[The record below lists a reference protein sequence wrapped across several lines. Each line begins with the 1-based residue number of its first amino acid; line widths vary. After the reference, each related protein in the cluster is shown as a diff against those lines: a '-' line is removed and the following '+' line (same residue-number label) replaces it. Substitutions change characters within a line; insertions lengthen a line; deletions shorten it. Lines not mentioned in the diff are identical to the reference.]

1 MTFLRS
7 LFRDKILVTG
17 WCFIAVSFTLFCLTM
32 NASPDGLAGGTFLLH
47 YVLAVIFLIIPRLM
61 RNSREEGNRIHYHAI
76 KLVLFLISAYALNR
90 NMSLFANS
98 PTWLCV
104 LLVAVCVNCISTV
117 FFPKL
122 PPALRYVQ
130 MFLHGVSIV
139 LFIYLAIY
147 LVPIYAVSV
156 IALLA
161 IGLSV
166 HTFIP
171 LIFSIYTVRLV
182 SFTAGKHRKWWISFF
197 AGIATPLVIIICY
210 TIAWSSSVRELNRAY
225 YAAIVSHDS
234 QLPLWMQLAQHS
246 SNNGMT
252 ERVLKSD
259 LLFTGSGW
267 DNLFWNVPTRNFG
280 DEKRMHDPLV
290 IIASSLSGKV
300 QLSEED
306 RIKVLESGYK
316 ARHQALR
323 RLWTGADLSTTHVS
337 TELKVRPDL
346 HLAYTE
352 KFITVSNNS
361 SSYHWPRT
369 EEAIYT
375 FHLPEGAV
383 ITALSL
389 WINGQE
395 EKGILTSKGK
405 AEEAYN
411 NIVGYER
418 RDPSVVHWQEGNT
431 VTVRVFPVT
440 AGGSRT
446 FKIGITAPLR
456 QAEGQLA
463 YDNSWF
469 EGPDAGDAEETV
481 KVEMVN
487 APRTF
492 MHTTAYRTADA
503 KTFTTTRS
511 YQPVWSLDF
520 TDLGLQPN
528 SFFFDGARY
537 SIVPYQKQR
546 VPAAITDVYL
556 DINRAWKANDLEAV
570 LDAVKGRRVWIFN
583 GTEMK
588 RLTDDNRESLLAPL
602 RDLQFSIFPFQLI
615 TDRAHSLVI
624 SESGAYTPNIG
635 DLQGTH
641 FLKELSSAAG
651 GDRIR
656 LFHIGADPSPYL
668 RSLNEFRLFDFE
680 WGRPDLLRNLLAKGE
695 FVHDEEPESSVIVHT
710 AGVSIV
716 KTPGVGQSNAP
727 DHLMRLFAYNH
738 IMKGIG
744 SAALTHDREDSTLV
758 EEAQKAYVVSPVS
771 SLIVLESQKDY
782 DEYGIKDAAN
792 SLKNASQN
800 SKGAVPE
807 PGEWAIIILSV
818 VAFGYFLIKWRLQ

>member
-1 MTFLRS
+1 MTSLRS
-7 LFRDKILVTG
+7 ILRDKILVTG
-17 WCFIAVSFTLFCLTM
+17 WCFIAVSFTLFCLFVD
-32 NASPDGLAGGTFLLH
+32 ASTDSMTGGTFLIH
-47 YVLAVIFLIIPRLM
+47 YLIAVLFLIIPRLM
-61 RNSREEGNRIHYHAI
+61 RERREDGHRIHYHAI

-98 PTWLCV
+98 PAWLCV
-104 LLVAVCVNCISTV
+104 LLVTACMNCLATV
-117 FFPKL
+117 FFSKL
-122 PPALRYVQ
+122 PPVLRYAQ
-130 MFLHGVSIV
+130 MFLHGVSII

-147 LVPIYAVSV
+147 LMRIYAVSV
-156 IALLA
+156 VALLA

-182 SFTAGKHRKWWISFF
+182 RFTAGNQRKWWISFF
-197 AGIATPLVIIICY
+197 TGIATTLVIIICY
-210 TIAWSSSVRELNRAY
+210 TIAWNSSVRQLNRAY
-225 YAAIVSHDS
+225 YAAIISHDS
-234 QLPLWMQLAQHS
+234 QLPLWMQVAQHCDNS
-246 SNNGMT
+246 SMT
-252 ERVLKSD
+252 ERVLKND
-259 LLFTGSGW
+259 LLFTGNGW
-267 DNLFWNVPTRNFG
+267 DDLFWNVPTRNFG
-280 DEKRMHDPLV
+280 DEKRIHDPLV
-290 IIASSLSGKV
+290 LIASNFSGKV
-300 QLSEED
+300 QLSAED

-337 TELKVRPDL
+337 TELKVWPDL

-352 KFITVSNNS
+352 KFITVANNS
-361 SSYHWPRT
+361 SPYHWPRT
-369 EEAIYT
+369 EEALYT

-389 WINGQE
+389 WINGAE

-405 AEEAYN
+405 AEKAYST
-411 NIVGYER
+411 IVGYER

-440 AGGSRT
+440 VGESRT

-469 EGPDAGDAEETV
+469 EGPDAGSAEETV

-492 MHTTAYRTADA
+492 LHSTAYRTPDA
-503 KTFTTTRS
+503 KTFTTTRR
-511 YQPVWSLDF
+511 YQPLWSLDF
-520 TDLGLQPN
+520 SDLGLQPN

-537 SIVPYQKQR
+537 SIVPYQRQR
-546 VPAAITDVYL
+546 VPAAITDIYL

-570 LDAVKGRRVWIFN
+570 LDAVKGRRVWVYN
-583 GTEMK
+583 GTGLK
-588 RLTDDNRESLLAPL
+588 QLTDDNRESLTAPL
-602 RDLQFSIFPFQLI
+602 REQQFSIFPFQLI
-615 TDRAHSLVI
+615 TDRAHSLVV
-624 SESGAYTPNIG
+624 SLSAAYTPNIG
-635 DLQGTH
+635 DLEGTH
-641 FLKELSSAAG
+641 FLKELSGAAG

-656 LFHIGADPSPYL
+656 LFHIGPDPSPYL

-680 WGRPDLLRNLLAKGE
+680 WGRPDLLRNLLAKGQ
-695 FVHDEEPESSVIVHT
+695 FVHDEEAASSVIVHT

-716 KTPGVGQSNAP
+716 KTPGVGESTAP

-738 IMKGIG
+738 IMKELG
-744 SAALTHDREDSTLV
+744 STALTHDREDSTLV
-758 EEAQKAYVVSPVS
+758 DEAQKAYVVSPVS
-771 SLIVLESQKDY
+771 SLIVLERQKDY
-782 DEYGIKDAAN
+782 DDYGIRDAAN
-792 SLKNASQN
+792 SLKNASQS

>member
-7 LFRDKILVTG
+7 LFRDKILATG
-17 WCFIAVSFTLFCLTM
+17 WCFIAASFTLFCLTI
-32 NASPDGLAGGTFLLH
+32 NASPDGFMGGTFLLH
-47 YVLAVIFLIIPRLM
+47 YLMAVLFLIIPRLM
-61 RNSREEGNRIHYHAI
+61 RDSREDSHRIHYHAI

-98 PTWLCV
+98 PTWLCA
-104 LLVAVCVNCISTV
+104 LLVAACVNCISTV
-117 FFPKL
+117 FFTKL
-122 PPALRYVQ
+122 PPVLRYVQ
-130 MFLHGVSIV
+130 LFLHGVSLI
-139 LFIYLAIY
+139 LFIYLAVY
-147 LVPIYAVSV
+147 LLPIYAVSV

-161 IGLSV
+161 IGLSA
-166 HTFIP
+166 HTFVP

-182 SFTAGKHRKWWISFF
+182 NFTAGKERKWWISFF
-197 AGIATPLVIIICY
+197 AGIATTLVIIICY
-210 TIAWSSSVRELNRAY
+210 TVAWNSSVRQLNRAY
-225 YAAIVSHDS
+225 YAAIISHDS
-234 QLPLWMQLAQHS
+234 QLPLWVQVAQHS
-246 SNNGMT
+246 DNSSMT
-252 ERVLKSD
+252 ERVLKND
-259 LLFTGSGW
+259 LLFTGSEW
-267 DNLFWNVPTRNFG
+267 DDFFWNVPTRNFG

-290 IIASSLSGKV
+290 LIASTLSGKV
-300 QLSEED
+300 QLPQED

-337 TELKVRPDL
+337 TELKVWPEL

-352 KFITVSNNS
+352 KFITVANNS
-361 SSYHWPRT
+361 SAHHWPRT

-389 WINGQE
+389 WIDGQE

-405 AEEAYN
+405 AEKAYGT
-411 NIVGYER
+411 IVGYER

-440 AGGSRT
+440 YGGSRT

-469 EGPDAGDAEETV
+469 EGPDAADAEETV
-481 KVEMVN
+481 KVEMVT
-487 APRTF
+487 APRSF
-492 MHTTAYRTADA
+492 LHSTAYRTPDA
-503 KTFTTTRS
+503 RTFTTTRR

-520 TDLGLQPN
+520 SDLGLQPH

-546 VPAAITDVYL
+546 VPVAITDVYL
-556 DINRAWKANDLEAV
+556 DINRAWKASDLEAV

-583 GTEMK
+583 GTELK
-588 RLTDDNRESLLAPL
+588 RLTDDNRESLVAPL
-602 RDLQFSIFPFQLI
+602 REQQFSIFPFQLI

-624 SESGAYTPNIG
+624 SQSGAYTPNIA

-641 FLKELSSAAG
+641 FLKDLSSAAG
-651 GDRIR
+651 SDRIR
-656 LFHIGADPSPYL
+656 LFHIGSDPSPYL

-695 FVHDEEPESSVIVHT
+695 FVHDEEAESLVIVHT

-716 KTPGVGQSNAP
+716 KTPGTGESTAP

-738 IMKGIG
+738 IMKKLG
-744 SAALTHDREDSTLV
+744 STALTHDREDSTLV
-758 EEAQKAYVVSPVS
+758 DEAQKAYVVSPVS

-782 DEYGIKDAAN
+782 DDYGIKDASN
-792 SLKNASQN
+792 SLKNASQS

-818 VAFGYFLIKWRLQ
+818 IAFGYFLIKWRLQ